1 MAHITLLGLIVWI
14 CFAAAKPIES
24 DVFSDITDYP
34 LPNIGNVAAHDP
46 NIIYYDD
53 HYYMFKGGIK
63 IPIFKAS
70 QLSGPWEK
78 IGTVL
83 DGDSVVRKQNRSRP
97 WAPTVTQWKGRF
109 YCFYSISK
117 NGRRN
122 SAIGLASSDSIEPG
136 SWTDHGA
143 LFNTGKGRLS
153 DVYPYSVTNAIDPAF
168 FVDPASGKPYL
179 QYGSYWK
186 GIFQIPLTDGLSIA
200 NPKKPNADHLAYVPS
215 KRLKPIEG
223 SFLSYKGPYYYTW
236 FSHGQCC
243 HFPIEGF
250 PRKGDE
256 YSIRVGRSTSVHG
269 PFVDRDGKKLLEGG
283 GSIVYGSNHR
293 EVYAPGGLGVLSG
306 SDGSS
311 DILYY
316 HYCTSYTLLLL
327 STTDMP

>member
-1 MAHITLLGLIVWI
+1 MCL
-14 CFAAAKPIES
+14 AAAQPIES
-24 DVFSDITDYP
+24 DVFSDTTHYP

-46 NIIYYDD
+46 SIIYHDD

-63 IPIFKAS
+63 IPIFKSS

-83 DGDSVVRKQNRSRP
+83 DGDSIVRKQNRSRP

-109 YCFYSISK
+109 YCFYSISR

-122 SAIGLASSDSIEPG
+122 SAIGLA
-136 SWTDHGA
+136 
-143 LFNTGKGRLS
+143 
-153 DVYPYSVTNAIDPAF
+153 SVTNAIDPAF
-168 FVDPASGKPYL
+168 FVDPTSGKPYL
-179 QYGSYWK
+179 QYGSYWN
-186 GIFQIPLTDGLSIA
+186 GIFQIPLTETLSIT
-200 NPKKPNADHLAYVPS
+200 NPKRPNPDHLAYVPNQ
-215 KRLKPIEG
+215 RLKPIEG
-223 SFLSYKGPYYYTW
+223 SFLSYKAPYYYTW

-269 PFVDRDGKKLLEGG
+269 PFADRDGKKLLEGG

-316 HYCTSYTLLLL
+316 HYLNTTIGVRHKVGSPNISSTS
-327 STTDMP
+327 SDAS